1 MSQSQPDQTPPAEL
15 RRLADMLRGGQARA
29 AADAGEGLLAAHPD
43 DATLHNLVGSAHM
56 ALGEAGAAHQRFA
69 RAIAL
74 DPGFAPAHFNL
85 GNALRRLGR
94 PEEAI
99 AAYRAAIAIDPSLDK
114 AHNNLGNALRETGK
128 LLEAAQAFYQA
139 IELRPGFAAAH
150 ANYANA
156 LRDLNRP
163 ADAEA
168 SYRAALK
175 IEPRSAE
182 VHANLGI
189 VLRQLRR
196 FDEAAACFRTALAIR
211 PERADF
217 HLNLGMALRDLG
229 RLDEAVA
236 AFRRAIALRSDYPA
250 AQMAA
255 LHHGMQMCDWSVLA
269 EFAGAIPRLGVEG
282 EAVSPFAMLSL
293 EDSPE
298 RHRRRAEG
306 WTQRYFRWRERKV
319 YPRPAAMPQR
329 IKLGYFS
336 ASFHD
341 HAALQ
346 LLSGMFREHDRA
358 RFEVHAFS
366 YGLNREGALR
376 QQLIANVEHFH
387 DVGDVVDR
395 KLVAHVQALG
405 LDIAVDLMGYTQ
417 HSRSGLFA
425 FGLAPL
431 QVNYMGYPGTMGAPF
446 LDYILA
452 DRHVIPPGQRAHY
465 SEAVIA
471 MPHCYLANDDQ
482 RPIAARPASRA
493 ECGLPE
499 KGFVFACFNNTH
511 KIMPAEFAIWMRL
524 LGKVDGSVLWLLGA
538 NRWAEANLRRQAA
551 ACGVDPARLV
561 FAPRMAQAEH
571 LARHR
576 LADLF
581 LDTFVYNAHTTAGDA
596 LWAGLPLLTLPGE
609 GFAARV
615 AASTLHAACLPELIA
630 NSPEDYEALALA
642 LASDPARLADLRAR
656 LADGLPT
663 KPLFDSQRWTR
674 DLEAAWTEIV
684 RRHVSGEPPSD
695 LVVADMAR

>member
-1 MSQSQPDQTPPAEL
+1 MTTAPTPPAEL
-15 RRLADMLRGGQARA
+15 RRLADMLRAGQPQA
-29 AADAGEGLLAAHPD
+29 AVDAGEVLAVDHPD
-43 DATLHNLVGSAHM
+43 DATLHNLLGSARM
-56 ALGEAGAAHQRFA
+56 ALGQAEPARACFA

-74 DPGFAPAHFNL
+74 APGFAPAQFNF
-85 GNALRRLGR
+85 GNALRRLGQ
-94 PEEAI
+94 PEAAI

-114 AHNNLGNALRETGK
+114 AHNNLGNALRETGQ
-128 LLEAAQAFYQA
+128 LREAADAFREA
-139 IELRPGFAAAH
+139 LRLRPGFAAAH
-150 ANYANA
+150 ANLGNA

-168 SYRAALK
+168 SYRAALA
-175 IEPRSAE
+175 IEPRNAE

-196 FDEAAACFRTALAIR
+196 LEEAARSFRTALAIR
-211 PERADF
+211 PERADY
-217 HLNLGMALRDLG
+217 HLNLGMAQRDLG
-229 RLDEAVA
+229 ALDEAVA
-236 AFRRAIALRSDYPA
+236 SFRRAIARRPDYPA

-255 LHHGMQMCDWSVLA
+255 LHHGMQMCDWSVMD
-269 EFAGAIPRLGVEG
+269 EFAEAIPRLGVSG

-293 EDSPE
+293 EDSPA
-298 RHRRRAEG
+298 RHRLRAEN
-306 WTQRYFRWRERKV
+306 WTNHYFRWRERKV
-319 YPRPAAMPQR
+319 WARPAAMPGR
-329 IKLGYFS
+329 IRVGYFS

-346 LLSGMFREHDRA
+346 LLSGMFREHDKA
-358 RFEVHAFS
+358 KFEVHAFS
-366 YGLNREGALR
+366 YGLNRGGALR

-395 KLVAHVQALG
+395 KLVAHVQDQQ

-431 QVNYMGYPGTMGAPF
+431 QVNYMGYPGCMGAPF

-452 DRHVIPPGQRAHY
+452 DRHVIPPDQRAHY
-465 SEAVIA
+465 SEAMIA

-482 RPIAARPASRA
+482 RPIAETPATRA

-499 KGFVFACFNNTH
+499 AGFVFACFNNTH

-524 LGKVDGSVLWLLGA
+524 LARVEGSVLWLLGA
-538 NRWAEANLRRQAA
+538 NRWAEANLRREAA
-551 ACGVDPARLV
+551 ARGVDPDRLV
-561 FAPRMAQAEH
+561 FAGRLPQGEH

-596 LWAGLPLLTLPGE
+596 LWAGLPLLTLAGE

-615 AASTLHAACLPELIA
+615 AASTLHAVGLPELIA
-630 NSPEDYEALALA
+630 ETPEAYEATALALA
-642 LASDPARLADLRAR
+642 TEPDRLAGLRAR
-656 LADGLPT
+656 LAADLPA
-663 KPLFDSQRWTR
+663 KPLFDSARWTR
-674 DLEAAWTEIV
+674 ALESAWTEIV
-684 RRHVSGEPPSD
+684 RRHVAGEPVRD
-695 LVVADMAR
+695 CVVDDVAR